1 MRKRAGIGAIKQRQL
16 DTEKFREKGN
26 ELAETQ
32 LKQLSGQL
40 EQFRTNLETFATEH
54 KQEIRRDPEFRRRFQ
69 EMCAQIGVD
78 PLASGKGFWSN
89 MLDIGD
95 FYYELGVQ
103 IVEVCMANQHKTGGL
118 MELGEIRNKLISS
131 RGKSQHHQNISIDD
145 LLRATKKLKVLGTG
159 FTVIPLKSGRYLVQ
173 SVPGEMSLDQLSVL
187 EQAEKFRGMV
197 TEEILRDNLTWEKQ
211 RSSLIL
217 DQMLGSGQLW
227 LDSQGSNGYKQYW
240 APSIF
245 TSTLVSG

>member
-54 KQEIRRDPEFRRRFQ
+54 KQEIRSVKNIVSHFLKLTFPIRRDPEFRRRFQ

-95 FYYELGVQ
+95 FYYELGR
-103 IVEVCMANQHKTGGL
+103 K
-118 MELGEIRNKLISS
+118 EICS
-131 RGKSQHHQNISIDD
+131 
-145 LLRATKKLKVLGTG
+145 
-159 FTVIPLKSGRYLVQ
+159 
-173 SVPGEMSLDQLSVL
+173 
-187 EQAEKFRGMV
+187 
-197 TEEILRDNLTWEKQ
+197 
-211 RSSLIL
+211 
-217 DQMLGSGQLW
+217 
-227 LDSQGSNGYKQYW
+227 
-240 APSIF
+240 
-245 TSTLVSG
+245 

>member
-16 DTEKFREKGN
+16 DTEKFKEKGN
-26 ELAETQ
+26 ELAEAQ

-40 EQFRTNLETFATEH
+40 EQFRSNLETFAAEH

-69 EMCAQIGVD
+69 EMCANIGVD

-118 MELGEIRNKLISS
+118 MELGEIRQKLVRA
-131 RGKSQHHQNISIDD
+131 RGRSQHHQEISVDD
-145 LLRATKKLKVLGTG
+145 LLRATKKLKILGTG

-173 SVPGEMSLDQLSVL
+173 SVPGEISLDQLSVL
-187 EQAEKFRGMV
+187 EQAEKSRGLV
-197 TEEILRDNLTWEKQ
+197 TQQSLGDNLKWDTQ
-211 RSSLIL
+211 RSNIIL
-217 DQMLGSGQLW
+217 DQMVGSGQLW
-227 LDSQGSNGYKQYW
+227 VDSQGTSGYNEYW